1 MPAPLCLVTGGSGFL
16 GINLV
21 RLLLSRDYAVRT
33 LDLVPFDYSER
44 TLVDVCVGD
53 IRSEQ
58 QVDASMRDVNV
69 VIHCA
74 AALPLAP
81 AAVIVS
87 TTVDGTQV
95 LLEAARRHSVS
106 RFIFISTTSVYGIPS
121 HYPVYETNLLVGV
134 GPYGCAKIRAEQLC
148 NSYRSKTLAVT
159 VLRPKSF
166 VGPERLG
173 AFELLYDWAFDG
185 HNFPVLGSGE
195 NLYQLLDVEDLC
207 EAIFLCMTQHPDRV
221 NTTFN
226 VGAKNFGTLRQS
238 FQAVLDR
245 AGHGG
250 RVVPL
255 PQRPAQWIL
264 RLLEVLRLS
273 PLYRWIYASA
283 SHSSVV
289 STQLLELRTGFI
301 PRNSNIQALVRNY
314 DWYVAHRSEVQAR
327 RGVTHRVPWRHGLLR
342 LAKYFF

>member
-1 MPAPLCLVTGGSGFL
+1 
-16 GINLV
+16 
-21 RLLLSRDYAVRT
+21 
-33 LDLVPFDYSER
+33 
-44 TLVDVCVGD
+44 
-53 IRSEQ
+53 
-58 QVDASMRDVNV
+58 
-69 VIHCA
+69 
-74 AALPLAP
+74 
-81 AAVIVS
+81 
-87 TTVDGTQV
+87 
-95 LLEAARRHSVS
+95 LE
-106 RFIFISTTSVYGIPS
+106 
-121 HYPVYETNLLVGV
+121 GV
-134 GPYGCAKIRAEQLC
+134 GPYGCAKIRAGQLC

-173 AFELLYDWAFDG
+173 VFELLYDWAFDG

-195 NLYQLLDVEDLC
+195 NLYPLLDVEDLC

-264 RLLEVLRLS
+264 RLVEVLRLS

-314 DWYVAHRSEVQAR
+314 DWYAAHRSEAPHTSWYHPSRTVAAWLAAPGQVLFVRTESRNGTACRFGSPGCRSR
-327 RGVTHRVPWRHGLLR
+327 RYPV
-342 LAKYFF
+342 A